1 MELGVAWERHVCLC
15 SGVRTCNTDGIC
27 ESVHACIHN
36 LLCVEAWQLL
46 CKDFWSTDEE
56 AGDGEGWRRL
66 TAPTLGFSEALC
78 GLAGG
83 TCTGLRDKSGVPKVG
98 TQCSCCLV
106 VPSVP
111 TVTPACTSLH
121 WPCAGGAGGSR
132 VRRRAG
138 FAILKPPKLWVRN
151 QGVWHQVPVLPSACS
166 RVSDDPLISRAS
178 SPARTAV
185 LPMSA
190 VAPTPGEDC
199 ECSAP
204 LGAATPCAPLCF
216 CSFCI
221 CFAVAHLPSK
231 GLVTVR
237 PSANTYCV
245 SGPVPRLPD
254 TVLRVCTLTCHCL

>member
-83 TCTGLRDKSGVPKVG
+83 TCTGLPDKSGVPKVG

-121 WPCAGGAGGSR
+121 
-132 VRRRAG
+132 
-138 FAILKPPKLWVRN
+138 
-151 QGVWHQVPVLPSACS
+151 
-166 RVSDDPLISRAS
+166 
-178 SPARTAV
+178 
-185 LPMSA
+185 
-190 VAPTPGEDC
+190 
-199 ECSAP
+199 
-204 LGAATPCAPLCF
+204 
-216 CSFCI
+216 
-221 CFAVAHLPSK
+221 
-231 GLVTVR
+231 
-237 PSANTYCV
+237 
-245 SGPVPRLPD
+245 
-254 TVLRVCTLTCHCL
+254 